1 MTTREVPFSDLLS
14 FVVDNRGRTCPTAE
28 EGIKLIAT
36 NCISDEALYPRYEKV
51 RYVSQETYDG
61 WFRAHPEPGDLI
73 FVCKGSPGRVA
84 LTPDPVDFCI
94 AQDMVAVRP
103 DSSKI
108 HPLYLFAALRS
119 SEIRNRIENLHVG
132 TMIPHFKKGDF
143 RKLMIP
149 VPGRGVQEGIGEI
162 YYEISRKIAVNERIA
177 ATADELMRAHY
188 VKLAEASEEMI
199 QVGDLG
205 DLVRRTVP
213 VTSLTAGENYIGL
226 EHMPRRNMWL
236 STWGSSGELASAKS
250 AFQVND
256 ILFGKLRPYF
266 HKVGLALTSGV
277 CSTDILVVRAK
288 APEFLGWLLLSLS
301 SDEVVSHASSVG
313 DGTRMPRIKWKDLG
327 SFDVPWPGKE
337 NASQLT
343 DLVVPLAERIQTA
356 VVESRTLATL
366 RDTLLPQLMSGRLR
380 VKDAEKIVE
389 DHV

>member
-1 MTTREVPFSDLLS
+1 MPDIILGEALDLL
-14 FVVDNRGRTCPTAE
+14 VDNRGKNPPFESSGVPVISAKAIKRGTIALSEARYISTETYSRWMPQPLRRNDVILTSEAPLGECALVSDDKPLAIAQRLYALRGRSGVLDSRFLFYAFQSQAVQNELHNRSSGTTVT
-28 EGIKLIAT
+28 GIRQPEL
-36 NCISDEALYPRYEKV
+36 LKV
-51 RYVSQETYDG
+51 RIP
-61 WFRAHPEPGDLI
+61 APEYGQQKSIAAVL
-73 FVCKGSPGRVA
+73 GA
-84 LTPDPVDFCI
+84 LDD
-94 AQDMVAVRP
+94 
-103 DSSKI
+103 
-108 HPLYLFAALRS
+108 
-119 SEIRNRIENLHVG
+119 
-132 TMIPHFKKGDF
+132 
-143 RKLMIP
+143 
-149 VPGRGVQEGIGEI
+149 
-162 YYEISRKIAVNERIA
+162 KIAVNERIA

-188 VKLAEASEEMI
+188 VKLAEASEAMI
-199 QVGDLG
+199 QVGELG

-213 VTSLTAGENYIGL
+213 VTSLAAGGNYIGL

-250 AFQVND
+250 AFQVNH

-327 SFDVPWPGKE
+327 SFDVAWPGKE
-337 NASQLT
+337 HASQLT

-356 VVESRTLATL
+356 VFESRTLATL
-366 RDTLLPQLMSGRLR
+366 RDMLLPQLMSGRLR

-389 DHV
+389 ENV